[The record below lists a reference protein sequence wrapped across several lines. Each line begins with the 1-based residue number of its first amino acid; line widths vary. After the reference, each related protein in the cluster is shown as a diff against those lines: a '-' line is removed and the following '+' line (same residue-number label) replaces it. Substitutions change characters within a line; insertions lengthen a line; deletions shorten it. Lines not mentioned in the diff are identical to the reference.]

1 MIIFVNK
8 KVVIPIGVGIVIII
22 VGIIAISNQESDITK
37 SNDENNFENKTSDNS
52 IIDEKLNE
60 IERKASENYFKPAP
74 RNWQTSGPFQIDRT
88 EYLIGEKIFLRIGE
102 LNPEDNGQIAFL
114 KQTNETHYTV
124 YQTIQFNG
132 NDKLAFNYYTDIKLS
147 KILGLCTV
155 NDILGEWTV
164 VFRGTDYTNLKF
176 IILDEMLP
184 GEADSFDTP
193 VC

>member
-88 EYLIGEKIFLRIGE
+88 EYLIGEKIFLRIGG

-132 NDKLAFNYYTDIKLS
+132 NNKLAFNYYTDIKLS
-147 KILGLCTV
+147 RTLGLCTV
-155 NDILGEWTV
+155 DDILGEWTV